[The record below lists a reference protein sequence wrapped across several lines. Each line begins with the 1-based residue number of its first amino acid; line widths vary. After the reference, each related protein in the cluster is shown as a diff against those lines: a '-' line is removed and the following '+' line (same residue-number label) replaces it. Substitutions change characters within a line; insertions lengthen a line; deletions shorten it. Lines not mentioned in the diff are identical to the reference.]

1 MKKVIIV
8 LTLCLLTCA
17 CVSNKSSKEILERA
31 KYTNT
36 KQIVKENIYGCWNFD
51 SLDVYREKRLIYDAK
66 EHSTINFSKDSL
78 EYCYYNEKSKLLCIN
93 LNYEIDGNFLKIEK
107 NDTSATLFAKLADN
121 TINDINFYFD
131 KSIEETI
138 EYLESGIEVIGF
150 RIFWVLLMGGCV
162 FGFCYLDNKWLEDK

>member
-1 MKKVIIV
+1 MKRVIIV

-17 CVSNKSSKEILERA
+17 CVSNKPSKEILERE

-51 SLDVYREKRLIYDAK
+51 SLDVYREKRLIYDAN

-93 LNYEIDGNFLKIEK
+93 LISLDRIINLFVYYLPIKRFIVFFFSSISTISFL
-107 NDTSATLFAKLADN
+107 TSR
-121 TINDINFYFD
+121 
-131 KSIEETI
+131 S
-138 EYLESGIEVIGF
+138 
-150 RIFWVLLMGGCV
+150 
-162 FGFCYLDNKWLEDK
+162 